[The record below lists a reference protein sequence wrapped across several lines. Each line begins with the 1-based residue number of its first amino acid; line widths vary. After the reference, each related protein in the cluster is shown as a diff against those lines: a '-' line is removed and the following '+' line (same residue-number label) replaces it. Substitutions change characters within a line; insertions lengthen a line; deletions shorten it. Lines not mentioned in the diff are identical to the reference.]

1 MAKASTRK
9 VYKKPDVVIAQLSTP
24 PAMNRDPEYRAFDGV
39 IPESGKRSGSYIPP
53 CTFGKQDKLA
63 ESVKVKLFFAGA
75 DGASEMTSK
84 TGTDYSPGAY
94 LRVCGPK
101 TNDELVF
108 MSAPSVESGMKR
120 AAAVESCIEKDGSTP
135 ATCVLDASKLNGLR
149 KKKAKAAPKKHRAKR
164 GKK

>member
-9 VYKKPDVVIAQLSTP
+9 VYKKPDVVVAALSTP
-24 PAMNRDPEYRAFDGV
+24 PAMNRDPEYRAYDGV
-39 IPESGKRSGSYIPP
+39 VPESGKRSGSYIPP

-75 DGASEMTSK
+75 DGAAEMTSK

-101 TNDELVF
+101 TNDELLF
-108 MSAPSVESGMKR
+108 MAAPSVETGMKR
-120 AAAVESCIEKDGSTP
+120 AAAVEKCIDVDGSTP
-135 ATCVLDASKLNGLR
+135 STCVLDAGKLNGIR
-149 KKKAKAAPKKHRAKR
+149 KAKKKAAAKK
-164 GKK
+164 KKGSKK